1 MKIRFAKKEDCQEIH
16 RLIVVKHI
24 KGCTYIIEVGYFWPS
39 VIFLK
44 SSRYRVPYFEL
55 VYSSLHGY
63 LDVRNTRKYIYI
75 YIIFFWDI
83 IILRNPIKPSYT
95 ALIILKIKEM
105 LSSLFQELAEYEKMP
120 EGPKI
125 GAKGIILFANSRI
138 MSRVTS

>member
-1 MKIRFAKKEDCQEIH
+1 M
-16 RLIVVKHI
+16 
-24 KGCTYIIEVGYFWPS
+24 
-39 VIFLK
+39 
-44 SSRYRVPYFEL
+44 PYFEL